1 MPNLTIIQGDNLPA
15 MADMIRAGLRFDL
28 IELDGPYGADLE
40 EWDELN
46 ADQYLRHYS
55 ARLPLVRELLH
66 IWGAVFVFGYPEG
79 CAEIKA
85 WCHTGRT
92 LYCRRWLT
100 WYKQRTAHM
109 GRKCE
114 TILFMLRDHPNG
126 ERLAEFGA
134 FLRQERRKRNWTL
147 RTVGMLAGR
156 PWWHRG
162 GNLYY
167 ETGSGSAPSAGDLQI
182 LARIFDFDPAEWRG
196 VIQGSYPGLT
206 DRDLITSSYEEPT
219 KELNG
224 IGLRSKPIS
233 LYSDLFAPLAA
244 GAGAT
249 RRALI
254 LYGGS
259 GNAAIA
265 AGLAGYDVTVC
276 ERDPARCEIIR
287 RRFDFYVNRH
297 AVDLPGS
304 ELGPLFN
311 TLPAPGDNTTA
322 AATQEIL
329 L

>member
-1 MPNLTIIQGDNLPA
+1 MPNLTIIPGDNLAA
-15 MADMIRAGLRFDL
+15 MADMVRAGMLFDL

-46 ADQYLRHYS
+46 ADQYLRHYTN
-55 ARLPLVRELLH
+55 RIPLVRSLLPVS
-66 IWGAVFVFGYPEG
+66 GAAFIFGYPEG

-85 WCHTGRT
+85 WCHSNRA

-114 TILFMLRDHPNG
+114 AILFMLRDHPSG

-134 FLRQERRKRNWTL
+134 MLRAERLRRHWTL
-147 RTVGMLAGR
+147 KHVGMLADR

-167 ETGSGSAPSAGDLQI
+167 ETGSGSAPSADDLLT
-182 LARIFDFDPAEWRG
+182 LARIFDFDPADWAH
-196 VIQGSYPGLT
+196 VIQGSYPGIT
-206 DRDLITSSYEEPT
+206 DRDLITASYEETT
-219 KELNG
+219 KGLND
-224 IGLRSKPIS
+224 IGLRSKPVS
-233 LYSDLFAPLAA
+233 LYLDLFAPLVGDPTRA
-244 GAGAT
+244 
-249 RRALI
+249 RRALV
-254 LYGGS
+254 LYGGT

-265 AGLAGYDVTVC
+265 AGHLGYDVTVC
-276 ERDPARCEIIR
+276 ERAPARCEMIR
-287 RRFDFYVNRH
+287 RRFDLYVNRH

-304 ELGPLFN
+304 ELGPLFHS
-311 TLPAPGDNTTA
+311 LPAPGDNTA
-322 AATQEIL
+322 PAPQQEIL